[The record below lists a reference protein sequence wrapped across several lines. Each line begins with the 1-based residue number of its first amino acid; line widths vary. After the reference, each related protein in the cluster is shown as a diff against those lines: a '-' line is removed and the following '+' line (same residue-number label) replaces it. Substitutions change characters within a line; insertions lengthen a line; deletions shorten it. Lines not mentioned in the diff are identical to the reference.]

1 MLFRRGFTRKQ
12 NATQDESAFSGL
24 SNRVDGTACDG
35 SYNKVLAEVSN
46 NEKSIIEAMGLNKN
60 KIIQKCDRGQYAK
73 IRIYNIWREFLHLRG
88 IELYLNGEKLD
99 HEALPPYSCQVGNEY
114 NDEDKCSSYQ
124 LGVIDSKYAFH
135 TTREEENCWFELAFE
150 SPVEFDEIRLYLRKK
165 HEYRAIS
172 ITVDLTLAD
181 GSVVTVYSG
190 LSRFLQVSNE
200 RMGNGWKNSGFSE
213 SQFSHLYRLF
223 WLAKDDPYKY
233 PNPVWLA
240 MLEESENHGLDK
252 DEIQAF
258 INDNI
263 LVKKELAF
271 TCYGVRHC
279 FKFWSEQ
286 ELHDYLAATREAI
299 DVLYDFCDSIFYA
312 YGTLLGFVRERS
324 NFVPHDIDIDIVC
337 VFPSSRYHSLA
348 EINQELKPFLESRK
362 FKIVTN
368 SQYSYHVKYKGSPRF
383 DIFPALADARGNIT
397 IYPAFKGKYL
407 NTSYLLPTIDMN
419 VDGISCPIPKN
430 PFKFFETV
438 YGNDWKIPIDK
449 NFHVNPESE

>member
-1 MLFRRGFTRKQ
+1 MLFKHGLSRKQ
-12 NATQDESAFSGL
+12 DAVIEKPASIEIVERNDAIASG
-24 SNRVDGTACDG
+24 GFCG
-35 SYNKVLAEVSN
+35 YVLNEVS
-46 NEKSIIEAMGLNKN
+46 KDGKTIVEAMGLSKS
-60 KIIQKCDRGQYAK
+60 KIIQKCDRGQYTK
-73 IRIYNIWREFLHLRG
+73 IRIYNVWREFLHLRG
-88 IELYLNGEKLD
+88 VELYLNGEKLD
-99 HEALPPYSCQVGNEY
+99 HEALPPYVCQVGQEY
-114 NDEDKCSSYQ
+114 KDEAKCASFQ
-124 LGVIDSKYAFH
+124 IGIIDSKYGFH
-135 TTREEENCWFELAFE
+135 TTREEENCWFEAAFE

-172 ITVDLTLAD
+172 LTVDFTLAD
-181 GSVVTVYSG
+181 GSVVNVYSG

-200 RMGNGWKNSGFSE
+200 RIGNEWKNSGFT
-213 SQFSHLYRLF
+213 QLQYSHLYRLF

-233 PNPVWLA
+233 PNPVWLV
-240 MLEESENHGLDK
+240 MLEESEKQGLDRE
-252 DEIQAF
+252 EIQKF
-258 INDNI
+258 ISDNI
-263 LVKKELAF
+263 LVKRELAF

-348 EINQELKPFLESRK
+348 EINRELKPFLESRK
-362 FKIVTN
+362 FTIVTN

-383 DIFPALADARGNIT
+383 DVFPALADARGNIT

-419 VDGISCPIPKN
+419 VDGISCPVPKN

-449 NFHVNPESE
+449 NFHVKPETV